1 METANSHKNSIAKGK
16 KPNSDE
22 YLSGF
27 WKSDRMLPVVTLVI
41 YYGADEWDGPLS
53 LREMY
58 SDCDERILQYA
69 ADYHINLI
77 APAHMSDDEIDEFH
91 TNFREVMKYI
101 KYSKDKMKLGKMIDC
116 DERFK
121 NVERQAAD
129 VINAVTG
136 TKIKYSGKGEK
147 VNMCLAIQEMR
158 EESAIIGA
166 IRAYQRMSL
175 SQENAKQYIMEE
187 YQKSEEEAEA
197 LLKEYW
203 K

>member
-1 METANSHKNSIAKGK
+1 M
-16 KPNSDE
+16 
-22 YLSGF
+22 
-27 WKSDRMLPVVTLVI
+27 VTLVI
-41 YYGADEWDGPLS
+41 YYGADAWDGPLS

-58 SDCDERILQYA
+58 ADCDERILQYA
-69 ADYHINLI
+69 ADYQINLI
-77 APAHMSDDEIDEFH
+77 APAHMSDDEIDEFY
-91 TNFREVMKYI
+91 TNFREVIKYI
-101 KYSKDKMKLGKMIDC
+101 KYSKDKMKLGKMINN

-129 VINAVTG
+129 VINVVTG
-136 TKIKYSGKGEK
+136 TKIKYSGKGER
-147 VNMCLAIQEMR
+147 VNMCLAI
-158 EESAIIGA
+158 EETEIVGA

-197 LLKEYW
+197 LLEEYW